1 MIDRRLQVLRVLAE
15 VGTLTEAAHR
25 LGYTPSAVSHQLRSL
40 SKDLGLT
47 ILEQRGRGLV
57 LTRVG
62 QLLLERT
69 QELFTRWEEIRAN
82 SPRRTRAVRC
92 AKDACACA
100 ASQPRRQLCFRRLR
114 RR

>member
-1 MIDRRLQVLRVLAE
+1 MIDQRLQVLRVLAE

-47 ILEQRGRGLV
+47 ILEQRGRGLA

-62 QLLLERT
+62 QLLLERA
-69 QELFTRWEEIRAN
+69 QELFTRWEEIRGELAE
-82 SPRRTRAVRC
+82 A
-92 AKDACACA
+92 DAGR
-100 ASQPRRQLCFRRLR
+100 PMRQRRLR
-114 RR
+114 LCG